1 MQTLKIFGISAAIII
16 AFSLTAH
23 MNYQDG
29 LNDQS
34 FKCKMIAE
42 KTWPNVDGFFERVCK
57 QSSERS
63 VEVAK

>member
-1 MQTLKIFGISAAIII
+1 MMKELKIFCIGAVVMIV
-16 AFSLTAH
+16 FSLTAH

-42 KTWPNVDGFFERVCK
+42 KIWPNVDGFFERVCK
-57 QSSERS
+57 S
-63 VEVAK
+63 

>member
-1 MQTLKIFGISAAIII
+1 MKAALIIVFLAA
-16 AFSLTAH
+16 AFVVMAH

-34 FKCKMIAE
+34 LKCKMIAE

-57 QSSERS
+57 S
-63 VEVAK
+63 

>member
-1 MQTLKIFGISAAIII
+1 MKNGLIIVFLV
-16 AFSLTAH
+16 AGFMVTAH

-29 LNDQS
+29 LNYQS

-57 QSSERS
+57 S
-63 VEVAK
+63 

>member
-1 MQTLKIFGISAAIII
+1 MKTIKLGCTIALLVAA
-16 AFSLTAH
+16 FVVTAH

-34 FKCKMIAE
+34 FKCNMIAE

-57 QSSERS
+57 S
-63 VEVAK
+63 

>member
-1 MQTLKIFGISAAIII
+1 MKAGLIIVFLV
-16 AFSLTAH
+16 AGFMVTAH

-57 QSSERS
+57 QSSEKS
-63 VEVAK
+63 VGVVK

>member
-1 MQTLKIFGISAAIII
+1 MQTLKIFGISAVIII

-57 QSSERS
+57 
-63 VEVAK
+63 